1 MVASQLQSAE
11 IGAVDC
17 LSDDPSK
24 SDSDSHDEGSVVD
37 ISGNTW
43 QLSNFDCASLD
54 CPDEGLFVYRNT
66 FQLLPSTIGKHQKL
80 KTLKFF
86 ANDVEVLPPETGELV
101 ELESVQIRVSSPRIS
116 EAPFRNLKSLKELEL
131 CKVPPRPSTLSIL
144 SEITNL
150 KCLTKLTVCHF
161 SIR

>member
-11 IGAVDC
+11 IGSNDC
-17 LSDDPSK
+17 IPDDLSRSNGDNQ
-24 SDSDSHDEGSVVD
+24 DEGNALD
-37 ISGNTW
+37 ISGNAW
-43 QLSNFDCASLD
+43 QLSNFVSAPLD
-54 CPDEGLFVYRNT
+54 CTEEGLFVYKNT
-66 FQLLPSTIGKHQKL
+66 FHLLPSSIGKHQKL

-86 ANDVEVLPPETGELV
+86 ANEVEVLPPEAGELV
-101 ELESVQIRVSSPRIS
+101 ELERVQIRVSSPRIS

-131 CKVPPRPSTLSIL
+131 CKVPRRPSSLSVL
-144 SEITNL
+144 SEISNL

>member
-1 MVASQLQSAE
+1 
-11 IGAVDC
+11 
-17 LSDDPSK
+17 
-24 SDSDSHDEGSVVD
+24 
-37 ISGNTW
+37 
-43 QLSNFDCASLD
+43 
-54 CPDEGLFVYRNT
+54 
-66 FQLLPSTIGKHQKL
+66 
-80 KTLKFF
+80 
-86 ANDVEVLPPETGELV
+86 VLPLEAGELV
-101 ELESVQIRVSSPRIS
+101 ELERVQIRVSSPRIS